1 MCNLH
6 KFAIPG
12 WPTVAALLPKLIS
25 GALRV
30 KCGTVFGGAGKMSS
44 TVTHVGLA
52 AHVVHAQS
60 SHHFCPTLPLCRP
73 LQS

>member
-25 GALRV
+25 GVLRV
-30 KCGTVFGGAGKMSS
+30 KYGTVFGRAGDE
-44 TVTHVGLA
+44 
-52 AHVVHAQS
+52 
-60 SHHFCPTLPLCRP
+60 
-73 LQS
+73 